1 MKENE
6 KNKEHVCYPPLDFSK
21 KSIMNLCICGKRR
34 RMKWVIKQRT
44 HLLRN
49 RRKIS
54 KQIKGKIKKNKIRLK
69 RFVQQ
74 IKEKVCD
81 GRGKWMGET
90 KLLLD
95 GKNCRKNKTRNNKT
109 IYFLLACNV

>member
-1 MKENE
+1 
-6 KNKEHVCYPPLDFSK
+6 
-21 KSIMNLCICGKRR
+21 MNLCIYGKRR
-34 RMKWVIKQRT
+34 RMKWVIKQRK

-54 KQIKGKIKKNKIRLK
+54 KQIKGKKNKKNKVRLK

-74 IKEKVCD
+74 IKGKVCD
-81 GRGKWMGET
+81 RRGKWMGET

-95 GKNCRKNKTRNNKT
+95 GKKCGKIKRETTRLH
-109 IYFLLACNV
+109 ISFLHVTCDGIPALCVRST

>member
-1 MKENE
+1 
-6 KNKEHVCYPPLDFSK
+6 
-21 KSIMNLCICGKRR
+21 MNLCIYGKRR
-34 RMKWVIKQRT
+34 RMKWVIKQRN

-54 KQIKGKIKKNKIRLK
+54 KQIKGKENKQKKNKIRLK

-81 GRGKWMGET
+81 RREKWMGET

-95 GKNCRKNKTRNNKT
+95 GKKVQKK
-109 IYFLLACNV
+109 